1 MYISYIFATDVRYD
15 ESESVLEVARPLL
28 VDVPRQVLAHVR
40 LLLLELGGAGSALS
54 ASGMCEAIAMSYT
67 QYDEDGT
74 GTVG

>member
-1 MYISYIFATDVRYD
+1 MTYMRYN
-15 ESESVLEVARPLL
+15 ECESVLEVARPLL

-54 ASGMCEAIAMSYT
+54 GRGMCEAIAISYT